1 MIIHYLFLRTYVFI
15 SAACITISSVTSS
28 VCLVHLSWAAIFPD
42 PLPSI
47 ISSPPPSQSHHPW
60 PTVVTITLFTA
71 PRRCCHRG
79 HITPGPDD
87 VKLTLFTAPCHCCH
101 SGGHNQLGPMP
112 LLSGCS
118 RPPTVVAVAV
128 TSPRVHR
135 RGAHVG
141 SCRNTRII

>member
-1 MIIHYLFLRTYVFI
+1 MFIHYLFLRTYVFI

-60 PTVVTITLFTA
+60 PTTIAITLFTA
-71 PRRCCHRG
+71 PRHRRCS
-79 HITPGPDD
+79 HITPSPDN
-87 VKLTLFTAPCHCCH
+87 VKLTLFTAPRHHCR

-112 LLSGCS
+112 LPSCYS
-118 RPPTVVAVAV
+118 RPPAIVAV
-128 TSPRVHR
+128 TVTSPPVQHHR
-135 RGAHVG
+135 AHVG
-141 SCRNTRII
+141 S